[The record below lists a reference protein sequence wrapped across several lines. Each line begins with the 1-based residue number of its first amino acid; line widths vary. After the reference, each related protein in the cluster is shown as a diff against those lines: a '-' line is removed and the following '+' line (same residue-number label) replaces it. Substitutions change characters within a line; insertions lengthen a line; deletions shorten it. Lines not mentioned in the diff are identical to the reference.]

1 MCVMTGAAGPAA
13 KVRTAHAAR
22 PGEERGSPVNL
33 ASRSGV
39 LDKLSVTAEMS
50 TMEHSDTGLEVGN
63 SGRVEG
69 GSVKKKRGL
78 ALCVCVWPQGCYC
91 V

>member
-1 MCVMTGAAGPAA
+1 MTGAAGPL
-13 KVRTAHAAR
+13 HAAH

-50 TMEHSDTGLEVGN
+50 TTKRSGTGLKVGLGGAG
-63 SGRVEG
+63 GRAGVSEEQ
-69 GSVKKKRGL
+69 RIE
-78 ALCVCVWPQGCYC
+78 
-91 V
+91 